1 MPRPPDQPR
10 VQEDAAENRA
20 REVKTVGELVAEARA
35 AGEEV
40 TAEIPLEPFDF
51 RAVVARIGP
60 ERWAELRR
68 RRDEILAELRR
79 RRDDGG

>member
-1 MPRPPDQPR
+1 MPRPEDQP
-10 VQEDAAENRA
+10 VVLEDEAENRA
-20 REVKTVGELVAEARA
+20 RDETTVGELWERERA
-35 AGEEV
+35 QNRDYHMIEEH
-40 TAEIPLEPFDF
+40 FDF
-51 RAVVARIGP
+51 QAVVAAIGP